1 MDTEENIETPI
12 MFYIIKI
19 ILYIIGFVIVVITFL
34 SIINYLLDIYYYI
47 KELIITNENL
57 YDVYSLRLKD
67 INNYRLINYIKMFN
81 EKSDDKIIKFNNE
94 EDKCYDIK
102 NLNFEKLE
110 KATPNNTPV
119 NILEYDFNKLLEK
132 NIEFSTKLA
141 KIIKDKQV
149 KNNAIASDSSYT
161 DNIKKEASKYFDT
174 TDADEIANI
183 WSVENIELDEEDF
196 SRLSDQ
202 DQKLLYSFGAPK

>member
-161 DNIKKEASKYFDT
+161 DNLKKEASKYFDT
-174 TDADEIANI
+174 TDA
-183 WSVENIELDEEDF
+183 V
-196 SRLSDQ
+196 
-202 DQKLLYSFGAPK
+202 

>member
-12 MFYIIKI
+12 IFNIIKI
-19 ILYIIGFVIVVITFL
+19 ILYIIGFVILVITFL

-110 KATPNNTPV
+110 KATSNNTPV

-132 NIEFSTKLA
+132 NIEFSTKLE
-141 KIIKDKQV
+141 KIIKDMQI
-149 KNNAIASDSSYT
+149 NNDPMTSDSSYT
-161 DNIKKEASKYFDT
+161 DNLKKEASKYLDA
-174 TDADEIANI
+174 TDAEKIAKI
-183 WSVENIELDEEDF
+183 WPLENIELDEEDF
-196 SRLSDQ
+196 SKLSDQ
-202 DQKLLYSFGAPK
+202 DRKLLYSFGTP

>member
-81 EKSDDKIIKFNNE
+81 
-94 EDKCYDIK
+94 
-102 NLNFEKLE
+102 
-110 KATPNNTPV
+110 
-119 NILEYDFNKLLEK
+119 
-132 NIEFSTKLA
+132 
-141 KIIKDKQV
+141 
-149 KNNAIASDSSYT
+149 
-161 DNIKKEASKYFDT
+161 
-174 TDADEIANI
+174 
-183 WSVENIELDEEDF
+183 
-196 SRLSDQ
+196 
-202 DQKLLYSFGAPK
+202 

>member
-12 MFYIIKI
+12 IFNIIKI
-19 ILYIIGFVIVVITFL
+19 ILYIIGFVILVITFL

-110 KATPNNTPV
+110 KATSNNIPV

-132 NIEFSTKLA
+132 NIEFSTKLE
-141 KIIKDKQV
+141 KIIKDMQI
-149 KNNAIASDSSYT
+149 NNDPMTSDSSYT
-161 DNIKKEASKYFDT
+161 DNLKKEASKYLDA
-174 TDADEIANI
+174 TDAEKIAKI
-183 WSVENIELDEEDF
+183 WPLENIELDEEDF
-196 SRLSDQ
+196 SKLSDQ
-202 DQKLLYSFGAPK
+202 DRKLLYSFGTP

>member
-12 MFYIIKI
+12 IFNIIKI
-19 ILYIIGFVIVVITFL
+19 ILYIIGFVILVITFL

-110 KATPNNTPV
+110 KATHINTPV

-149 KNNAIASDSSYT
+149 KNNAITSDSSYT
-161 DNIKKEASKYFDT
+161 DNLKKEASKYFDT
-174 TDADEIANI
+174 TDAAEIANI

-202 DQKLLYSFGAPK
+202 DQKLLYSFGPPK

>member
-1 MDTEENIETPI
+1 
-12 MFYIIKI
+12 
-19 ILYIIGFVIVVITFL
+19 
-34 SIINYLLDIYYYI
+34 
-47 KELIITNENL
+47 
-57 YDVYSLRLKD
+57 
-67 INNYRLINYIKMFN
+67 MFN

-110 KATPNNTPV
+110 KATHINTPV

-149 KNNAIASDSSYT
+149 KNNAITSDSSYT
-161 DNIKKEASKYFDT
+161 DNLKKEASKYFDT
-174 TDADEIANI
+174 TDAAEIANI

-202 DQKLLYSFGAPK
+202 DQKLLYSFGPPK

>member
-102 NLNFEKLE
+102 NLNLE
-110 KATPNNTPV
+110 ITRDSRFAPILKV
-119 NILEYDFNKLLEK
+119 NFDFAFKVDNPGIIWVIENLNSKGFSYYRSTLRDKKIDYLL
-132 NIEFSTKLA
+132 N
-141 KIIKDKQV
+141 
-149 KNNAIASDSSYT
+149 
-161 DNIKKEASKYFDT
+161 
-174 TDADEIANI
+174 
-183 WSVENIELDEEDF
+183 
-196 SRLSDQ
+196 
-202 DQKLLYSFGAPK
+202 